1 MAIQIKDK
9 IFFPNNNDIKGNVE
23 ILKGSDKLLKLESYG
38 ETIDNVIPTCY
49 RGYIAKYKV
58 VDNVLILDEIQI
70 DPDYDISMIAN
81 SAVKVTQSTLND
93 FSSKHHNIMP
103 TPNNYFLF
111 EDKYSNINLPIVF
124 TGNLLVGYKKNHSSV
139 ISKEDNI
146 KYWAKKYKNL
156 IEIKL
161 NRGEITSIKYLSDN
175 EVNEMI
181 KSSKYIKFNMKRK
194 TKSINAS
201 YLPKIKKYF
210 GNIY

>member
-111 EDKYSNINLPIVF
+111 EDKYSNINLPIGF
-124 TGNLLVGYKKNHSSV
+124 TGNLLVGYKKNHSYV
-139 ISKEDNI
+139 ISKEDSI

-210 GNIY
+210 RNIY

>member
-38 ETIDNVIPTCY
+38 ETIDNIISTCY

-81 SAVKVTQSTLND
+81 SAVKVTQSTLNG

-111 EDKYSNINLPIVF
+111 EDKYSNINLPIGF
-124 TGNLLVGYKKNHSSV
+124 TGNLLAGYKKNHSYV
-139 ISKEDNI
+139 ISKEDSI

-194 TKSINAS
+194 TKSINTS

-210 GNIY
+210 GNID

>member
-81 SAVKVTQSTLND
+81 SAVKVTQSTLNG

-111 EDKYSNINLPIVF
+111 EPIF
-124 TGNLLVGYKKNHSSV
+124 
-139 ISKEDNI
+139 
-146 KYWAKKYKNL
+146 
-156 IEIKL
+156 
-161 NRGEITSIKYLSDN
+161 
-175 EVNEMI
+175 
-181 KSSKYIKFNMKRK
+181 
-194 TKSINAS
+194 
-201 YLPKIKKYF
+201 
-210 GNIY
+210 